1 LTNFFDGTTVS
12 IAVLFTTG
20 GVVLV
25 RLVTNDGLEVLVL
38 LGLTVV
44 IERDRNFD
52 DEFCATDDF
61 DVGGRIVFFVGAL
74 LVDATA
80 RVDITFESFF
90 AFVATDV
97 DTFVF
102 FTGVACLGNDVIV
115 RMGNFE
121 AFFTDKG
128 RLLLLLFAGGVFEFE
143 ALGKFV

>member
-52 DEFCATDDF
+52 DEFCTTDDF
-61 DVGGRIVFFVGAL
+61 DVVGGRIVFFVEAL

-80 RVDITFESFF
+80 RVDITQESFF
-90 AFVATDV
+90 VFVATGV

-102 FTGVACLGNDVIV
+102 FTGVAGLVNDVIV

-128 RLLLLLFAGGVFEFE
+128 RLLFASGVFEFE
-143 ALGKFV
+143 ELGKFV